1 MKYISIA
8 GLEKGCSQIIMGTS
22 LFTPARKDEVFA
34 ILDAYVEHGGN
45 TLDTS
50 RIYSLGQSEEVLAM
64 WLRARGSRGRMNIV
78 SKGCH
83 HHIDAD
89 GRHHP
94 DQVRV
99 RPAVITQDLRESL
112 GRMQVEYFDIY
123 LLHRDDPAVPV
134 GELFDCL
141 EEHRRAGLIRAYGVS
156 NWSTARMEAA
166 NAYAAAK
173 GYPAI
178 AANSPSFSLARINEP
193 RWQGCTYADEAYI
206 DWHEKTRIPLFSW
219 ASQASG
225 FFTGLYSPDRCP
237 NPDIARVYYSEGNW
251 ERLRRAAELAARRG
265 EGFTANHIALAYVL
279 CQPFPVGAVIG
290 PQKVAELLDSLAAVG
305 LSLDAREMAWLD
317 LRLDTL

>member
-1 MKYISIA
+1 MKYIPIA
-8 GLEKGCSQIIMGTS
+8 GLEQGCSQIIMGTS

-50 RIYSLGQSEEVLAM
+50 RIYSLGRSEDVLAM
-64 WLRARGSRGRMNIV
+64 WLKARGCRGRLNIV

-83 HHIDAD
+83 HYVDAD

-94 DQVRV
+94 DIARV
-99 RPAVITQDLRESL
+99 RPEIITQDLKESL
-112 GRMQVEYFDIY
+112 GRLQVEHFDIY
-123 LLHRDDPAVPV
+123 LLHRDDPSVPV
-134 GELFDCL
+134 DELFDCL
-141 EEHRRAGLIRAYGVS
+141 EEHRRAGLIRAFGVS

-178 AANSPSFSLARINEP
+178 ALSSPSFSLARINKP
-193 RWQGCTYADEAYI
+193 RWQGCIYADEAYI
-206 DWHEKTRIPLFSW
+206 DWHAKTRIPLFSW

-225 FFTGLYSPDRCP
+225 FFTGLYSRQSGP
-237 NPDIARVYYSEGNW
+237 NPDILRVYSNEGNW
-251 ERLRRAAELAARRG
+251 ERFRRAGELAARKG
-265 EGFTANHIALAYVL
+265 IDFTANHVALAYVL

-290 PQKVAELLDSLAAVG
+290 PQKASELLDSLKAVD
-305 LSLDAREMAWLD
+305 LALAARELAWLD

>member
-1 MKYISIA
+1 MKYVSIA

-34 ILDAYVEHGGN
+34 ILDAYVANGGN

-50 RIYSLGQSEEVLAM
+50 RIYSLGQSEEVLAL
-64 WLRARGSRGRMNIV
+64 WLKARGNRNRLNIV

-83 HHIDAD
+83 HHVDAD

-94 DQVRV
+94 DKVRV
-99 RPAVITQDLRESL
+99 RPAIITQDMKESL
-112 GRMQVEYFDIY
+112 GRMKVEHFDIY
-123 LLHRDDPAVPV
+123 LLHRDDPAMPV
-134 GELFDCL
+134 DELIDRL

-173 GYPAI
+173 GYPAL
-178 AANSPSFSLARINEP
+178 AVNSPSFSLARINEP
-193 RWQGCTYADEAYI
+193 RWQGCTYADDAYI
-206 DWHEKTRIPLFSW
+206 SWHARARLPLFSW

-225 FFTGLYSPDRCP
+225 FFTGAYSPENCP

-251 ERLRRAAELAARRG
+251 ERKRRAAALAAQKG
-265 EGFTANHIALAYVL
+265 GSYTANHVALAYVL

-290 PQKVAELLDSLAAVG
+290 PQKATELLDSLTAVG
-305 LSLDAREMAWLD
+305 LSLGEREMAWLD
-317 LRLDTL
+317 LQLDTL

>member
-1 MKYISIA
+1 VKYISIA

-34 ILDAYVEHGGN
+34 ILDAYVAHGGN

-64 WLRARGSRGRMNIV
+64 WLKARGCRGQMNIV

-83 HHIDAD
+83 HHIDAA
-89 GRHHP
+89 GVHHP
-94 DQVRV
+94 DRGRV
-99 RPAVITQDLRESL
+99 RPAIITQDLEESL
-112 GRMQVEYFDIY
+112 ERMQVDYFDIY

-134 GELFDCL
+134 GELFACL

-156 NWSTARMEAA
+156 NWSTARMAAA
-166 NAYAAAK
+166 NAYAAGR

-178 AANSPSFSLARINEP
+178 AVNSPSFSLARINEP
-193 RWQGCTYADEAYI
+193 RWQGCTYADDAYI
-206 DWHEKTRIPLFSW
+206 DWHAKSRLPLFSW
-219 ASQASG
+219 AAQASG
-225 FFTGLYSPDRCP
+225 FFTGLYSRAGGP
-237 NPDIARVYYSEGNW
+237 NPDIMRVYANEGNW
-251 ERLRRAAELAARRG
+251 ERLRRATELAAARG
-265 EGFTANHIALAYVL
+265 KGYTANHVALAYVL

-290 PQKVAELLDSLAAVG
+290 PQKAAELLDSLTAVD
-305 LSLDAREMAWLD
+305 LSLSEREMAWLD